1 MTFQIG
7 EEVIASEELEYGAAI
22 VAPEAPEKEGYT
34 FDGWGEVA
42 ETVPA
47 EDVTYEGTYT
57 INKYTVTFQ
66 IGEEVIASEEL
77 EYGAAIVAP
86 EAPEKEGYTF
96 DGWGEVAETVPAEN
110 VTYEGTYTVNTYKV
124 YYYVGEELVYTEE
137 VAYGEAIPEYIYKPT
152 IEGDVFVGWVGET
165 YEAMPAHN
173 VVYTA
178 NIANGISNSSADSQS
193 TFIYD
198 LSGRRVEKAVKGIYI
213 INGKKVFLK

>member
-1 MTFQIG
+1 MTFLIG
-7 EEVIASEELEYGAAI
+7 EEVIASEELEYGADI

-47 EDVTYEGTYT
+47 ED
-57 INKYTVTFQ
+57 
-66 IGEEVIASEEL
+66 
-77 EYGAAIVAP
+77 
-86 EAPEKEGYTF
+86 
-96 DGWGEVAETVPAEN
+96 

-152 IEGDVFVGWVGET
+152 TEGDVFVGWVGET
-165 YEAMPAHN
+165 YETMPAHD

-178 NIANGISNSSADSQS
+178 NIANGIGNSSIDAQS

-213 INGKKVFLK
+213 INGKKVVIK